1 MESIKNTMDKRVVK
15 TKRAIRQ
22 SFADLASEKDVARI
36 TVKEIADRACINRKT
51 FYMHYASVGDV
62 LNEIENDM
70 LETVGNAL
78 KTSAAPPN
86 RISPAMMFRKIAE
99 TLESESTLCDTIV
112 KSPAGDGFA
121 SKLKDTLK
129 AVFADLVNDGRHTP
143 RNQIEPVIEY
153 VSSGM
158 ASVYRQWAA
167 TGRTEPLEDISQ
179 TVEDI
184 TAGGMRSLLN

>member
-22 SFADLASEKDVARI
+22 SFEDLASEKDVARI
-36 TVKEIADRACINRKT
+36 TVKEIADRASINRKT
-51 FYMHYASVGDV
+51 FYMHYTSVADV

-99 TLESESTLCDTIV
+99 TLDSESALCDTIV

-129 AVFADLVNDGRHTP
+129 AVFADLVNDGRHAP
-143 RNQIEPVIEY
+143 KNQVEPVIEY